1 MILKGTL
8 KNICVYM
15 YILYVYVYLQGLI
28 YECVWPT
35 RVDRQPILLE

>member
-8 KNICVYM
+8 KNVCV

-28 YECVWPT
+28 YEWVWPT
-35 RVDRQPILLE
+35 QVDRQPILLE